1 MLEALATGGRRGP
14 GLIRRDL
21 TAAQLMPVSISQIEL
36 RFQLRRDP
44 RHSRTAVRISDVIRG
59 MGQRLPAIAEPLH
72 RAHAVRAFGQVEH
85 FAHDHSLKLGCG
97 LCLLAHWSF
106 THALGTHQSASWSPK
121 SI

>member
-14 GLIRRDL
+14 GLIRRDP
-21 TAAQLMPVSISQIEL
+21 TAAQLMLVSISQIEL

-72 RAHAVRAFGQVEH
+72 RRAHAPTEIQAPIG
-85 FAHDHSLKLGCG
+85 
-97 LCLLAHWSF
+97 
-106 THALGTHQSASWSPK
+106 ASVARVP
-121 SI
+121 